1 MLKRKTQRSAE
12 DVRRVRVRQGLVD
25 RGCCRE
31 VIIINRR
38 HRGRAL

>member
-1 MLKRKTQRSAE
+1 MLKRRTKRSAE
-12 DVRRVRVRQGLVD
+12 VIRWVRVSHGLVD
-25 RGCCRE
+25 RGCCRK